1 MKKNIFLFSIFFVVF
16 FLCSFAYAVTETSSI
31 ADGPTADS
39 IQDDRNDFDSAFDD
53 LDSVFEDA
61 NDVSGAVVSE
71 KDNMKTGVNQF
82 ALPLNFSGYMKA
94 EIGLGYVNEN
104 KENDMQAGVDFL
116 NDLSFSVRPDNT
128 LFLKATLRTKFPDEK
143 EPSQWNFSLYEM
155 YFDYVLLNNIY
166 VTAGKK
172 TTVWGAVRLFNN
184 RDDYEDDEDALFTNI
199 LADSR
204 DGASA
209 QIRVPVGN
217 WMLNGFALYKGAS
230 DDASY
235 KSMSLAASLEMVFG
249 YTSFTLFARKFPAQN
264 SPIVISGK
272 DEYKDSLT
280 GAEIKRTI
288 LGFDIYAQQIA
299 FLGDY
304 PLLKDLSKNVF
315 SGRQIRSS
323 DLSGFSKTVF
333 TGGIYRFWDTA
344 GPALGFNIEFQDV
357 YLPEKHAHTGKLAY
371 RGGISRLGKSKNIT
385 FGLSG
390 KHVFQRTQGELEP
403 GIAISG
409 IFPHAV
415 WKNGVKIEYGGEYDD
430 PLKFTV
436 GTSILLQLHY

>member
-1 MKKNIFLFSIFFVVF
+1 MKKNIFLFSIFFTIF
-16 FLCSFAYAVTETSSI
+16 FLRSSAYAATEASSI
-31 ADGPTADS
+31 ADSSTADTVS
-39 IQDDRNDFDSAFDD
+39 DEHTDFDSAFDD
-53 LDSVFEDA
+53 LDSMFEDA

-71 KDNMKTGVNQF
+71 EDSRKTELNQF

-94 EIGLGYVNEN
+94 EVGLGYVNEN
-104 KENDMQAGVDFL
+104 KKNDMSAGVDFL
-116 NDLSFSVRPDNT
+116 NDLSFSVRPDNA
-128 LFLKATLRTKFPDEK
+128 LFLKATLRTELPYDQS
-143 EPSQWNFSLYEM
+143 PSQCNFSLYEM
-155 YFDYVLLNNIY
+155 YFDYVLFNNIY

-172 TTVWGAVRLFNN
+172 NTFWGAVRLFSNSDN
-184 RDDYEDDEDALFTNI
+184 YENDEDALYTNI

-217 WMLNGFALYKGAS
+217 WLLNGFALYKGSS
-230 DDASY
+230 DDTSY
-235 KSMSLAASLEMVFG
+235 KDMSLAASLEMVFG
-249 YTSFTLFARKFPAQN
+249 HTSFTLFARKFPSQN
-264 SPIVISGK
+264 SPIVLSGK
-272 DEYKDSLT
+272 DKHKDFLT
-280 GAEIKRTI
+280 GVEAKRTI
-288 LGFDIYAQQIA
+288 LGFDIYAQQIV

-304 PLLKDLSKNVF
+304 PLLKDLGKNVF

-323 DLSGFSKTVF
+323 DLSGFSKTIF

-344 GPALGFNIEFQDV
+344 GPALGFNVEFQDV
-357 YLPEKHAHTGKLAY
+357 YIPEKQTHTRKIAY
-371 RGGISRLGKSKNIT
+371 YGGISRLGKSKNMAL
-385 FGLSG
+385 GLSG
-390 KHVFQRTQGELEP
+390 KHLFKRTQGELEP

-415 WKNGVKIEYGGEYDD
+415 WKNGVKIEYGGKYDD